1 MIKSR
6 YLVLM
11 LTALFLQPV
20 SADEALQSAPL
31 YGVNYQCLISNASN
45 KDINLYSFQFL
56 NILGIGTDAGQPTSL
71 TNITCKKNNNVFTL
85 KAGEACLI
93 IAKAPGFEAPYYCRL
108 QHNGAAGDIIGVLQ
122 TSNPNNADHA
132 TTALMP
138 AVFRAILPTTN
149 TGEAPTNAG
158 STLN

>member
-1 MIKSR
+1 MIKPH
-6 YLVLM
+6 YLMLM
-11 LTALFLQPV
+11 LTALFVQPV

-56 NILGIGTDAGQPTSL
+56 NILGIGTDTGQPTSL
-71 TNITCKKNNNVFTL
+71 TNITCKKNNNIFTL

-93 IAKAPGFEAPYYCRL
+93 IAKAPSFEAPYYCRL
-108 QHNGAAGDIIGVLQ
+108 QHNGVAGDIIGVLQ
-122 TSNPNNADHA
+122 TSNLNNADHA

-138 AVFRAILPTTN
+138 AVFRVVLPKPVTGEPTTGG
-149 TGEAPTNAG
+149 T
-158 STLN
+158 STQN